1 MKPWIILIAIILS
14 SIAIIAG
21 IIYIII
27 QKKPDY
33 VSSKKPM
40 DTQNLTEDTIKITP
54 ISHATMVL
62 NMAGQVIYVD
72 PVGGEQSFA
81 VQEAP
86 DLILITDIHFDHF
99 DNPTLEKVSKK
110 DTVLIVPKAVAERM
124 SKKIAGETVILANG
138 EKTEQKGIL
147 IEAIPMYNIPES
159 PQAFH
164 TKGRGNGYVL
174 EAKGERV
181 YIAGDTSNIPEMRA
195 LKNIDI
201 AFIPM
206 NLPYTMTVEEAAEAV
221 VAFKPK
227 IVHPYHYRGEKGFS
241 DINKFKELVNKAD
254 PSIKVELLNFYPNQ

>member
-1 MKPWIILIAIILS
+1 MAIVLS

-27 QKKPDY
+27 QKKPNY
-33 VSSKKPM
+33 VLDKKPM
-40 DTQNLTEDTIKITP
+40 DTQNLTENKVKITP
-54 ISHATMVL
+54 ISHATMIL
-62 NMAGQVIYVD
+62 KMADQIIYVD
-72 PVGGEQSFA
+72 PVGAEQSFA
-81 VQEAP
+81 GQEAP
-86 DLILITDIHFDHF
+86 DLILVTDIHYDHF
-99 DNPTLEKVSKK
+99 DNQTLEKISKE
-110 DTVLIVPKAVAERM
+110 DTVLIVPKAVADKI
-124 SKKIAGETVILANG
+124 SKGIAGEVVVLHNG

-174 EAKGERV
+174 EAEGERL

-206 NLPYTMTVEEAAEAV
+206 NLPYTMSVEEAADTV
-221 VAFKPK
+221 LSFKPK

-241 DINKFKELVNKAD
+241 DINKFKELVNNAD

>member
-1 MKPWIILIAIILS
+1 MKKWIFLIIIVLSGIAIV
-14 SIAIIAG
+14 G
-21 IIYIII
+21 GTYII
-27 QKKPDY
+27 QTKPNYRVDKN
-33 VSSKKPM
+33 SM
-40 DTQNLTEDTIKITP
+40 DKQTITENKVRITP
-54 ISHATMVL
+54 IEHATMIL
-62 NMAGQVIYVD
+62 EMAGRIIYVD
-72 PVGGEQSFA
+72 PVGGEQPFA
-81 VQEAP
+81 GHKTP
-86 DLILITDIHFDHF
+86 DLILVTDIHYDHF
-99 DNPTLEKVSKK
+99 DNQTLEKISREN
-110 DTVLIVPKAVAERM
+110 TILIVPQAVADQM
-124 SKKIAGETVILANG
+124 SKKIAGEIVVLNNG

-174 EAKGERV
+174 EAEGDRV
-181 YIAGDTSNIPEMRA
+181 YIAGDTSNIPEMKT

-227 IVHPYHYRGEKGFS
+227 IVHPYHYRGERGFS

-254 PSIKVELLNFYPNQ
+254 PSIRVELLNFYPNQ